1 MKASIRSPR
10 FIIGMVVFL
19 SIILLLAVSSAY
31 YLNRLMNKTNSIL
44 KENHYSVVYAR
55 NMADLLTNINQEIV
69 NAYLY
74 NKSPDSSTIT
84 RDFKLF
90 DKSLGLEQNNIT
102 EVGEDKLV
110 SEIDMNYKEYRNS
123 AANLVKSQDLT
134 KEILLLQVKFSNLYQ
149 KLTLLSQMN
158 ETAIEIKTNN
168 AKEYSKKATLQMT
181 AMGSI
186 GFLIAY
192 AYTFIFSSYFS
203 ERFRRLYSEIKE
215 IESTEY
221 TQKIDLDGN
230 DELTEIASVFNKM
243 AESISRKQ
251 V

>member
-1 MKASIRSPR
+1 MKTSIRSPR

-69 NAYLY
+69 NSYLY

>member
-1 MKASIRSPR
+1 MKTSIRSPR
-10 FIIGMVVFL
+10 FTIGMVVFL
-19 SIILLLAVSSAY
+19 SIILLLAISSAY
-31 YLNRLMNKTNSIL
+31 YLNRLMKKANSIL

-55 NMADLLTNINQEIV
+55 DMADLLTNINQEIV
-69 NAYLY
+69 NSFLY
-74 NKSPDSSTIT
+74 NKNPDSSSIT

-110 SEIDMNYKEYRNS
+110 SEIDMNYKEYQNS
-123 AANLVKSQDLT
+123 ATKLVKSQGLT
-134 KEILLLQVKFSNLYQ
+134 KEILSLQTKFSNLYQ

-158 ETAIEIKTNN
+158 ERAIEIKTNN

-181 AMGSI
+181 AIGSL

-203 ERFRRLYSEIKE
+203 ERFRRLYSGIKE

-221 TQKIDLDGN
+221 PQKLYLDGN
-230 DELTEIASVFNKM
+230 DELTEIAMAFNKM
-243 AESISRKQ
+243 VETLSKKH

>member
-1 MKASIRSPR
+1 MKTSIRSPQ
-10 FIIGMVVFL
+10 FTIGMVVFL
-19 SIILLLAVSSAY
+19 SIILLLAISSAY
-31 YLNRLMNKTNSIL
+31 YLNRLTKKANAIL
-44 KENHYSVVYAR
+44 KENHYSVVYTR
-55 NMADLLTNINQEIV
+55 NMADLLTNINQEII
-69 NAYLY
+69 NSYLY
-74 NKSPDSSTIT
+74 NKSLDSSTIT

-90 DKSLGLEQNNIT
+90 DKSLDLEQSNIT

-123 AANLVKSQDLT
+123 AAKLVKSQHLT
-134 KEILLLQVKFSNLYQ
+134 KEILSLQAKFTSLYQ

-158 ETAIEIKTNN
+158 ETAIEIKTND
-168 AKEYSKKATLQMT
+168 AKVYSKKATLQMT
-181 AMGSI
+181 AIGSI

-203 ERFRRLYSEIKE
+203 ERFHRLYSGIKE

-221 TQKIDLDGN
+221 TQKLHLDGN
-230 DELTEIASVFNKM
+230 DELTEIAMVFNKM

>member
-69 NAYLY
+69 NSYLY

>member
-1 MKASIRSPR
+1 MKTSIRSPR
-10 FIIGMVVFL
+10 FTIGMVVFL
-19 SIILLLAVSSAY
+19 SIILLLAISSAY
-31 YLNRLMNKTNSIL
+31 YLNRLMKKTNSIL

-69 NAYLY
+69 NSYLN

-84 RDFKLF
+84 SDFKLF

-123 AANLVKSQDLT
+123 AAKLVKSQDLT
-134 KEILLLQVKFSNLYQ
+134 NEILSLQLKFTNLYQ

-168 AKEYSKKATLQMT
+168 VKVYSKKATLQMT

-203 ERFRRLYSEIKE
+203 DRFRRLYSEIKE
-215 IESTEY
+215 IESSEY
-221 TQKIDLDGN
+221 PQKLHLDGN
-230 DELTEIASVFNKM
+230 DELTEIATVFNKM
-243 AESISRKQ
+243 AESINRKQ